1 MTIDNLQSTILP
13 AEVSTKAG
21 GNGQPDK
28 VAILG
33 GKGMLGSDIAEE
45 CGRRRIP
52 FEVFDLPEFDITN
65 DSQLFGVVKKHRTI
79 INCAAYTNVDK
90 AETETEKAMQVNTEA
105 VGKLGLFALKTGAW
119 VLHIS
124 TDFVFDGAGDKPLTE
139 KDLPRPI
146 NAYGRTK
153 FAGERLLVENKCKY
167 CIIRVEWTYGLHGDN
182 FIKKI
187 LQRAKSQSELKV
199 VNDQFGTPTATT
211 EAAMAICDV
220 MKKKP
225 TGIFH
230 FASQG
235 YASRFEVSQFIVK
248 QLGLAV
254 QVIPCKTSD
263 FPSPAARPLNSR
275 LDCTKIRKFLH
286 VLIKPWHIPL
296 GEFLKRL

>member
-1 MTIDNLQSTILP
+1 MTDS
-13 AEVSTKAG
+13 S
-21 GNGQPDK
+21 DR

-33 GKGMLGSDIAEE
+33 GRGMLGSDVAAE
-45 CGRRRIP
+45 CGRRGIP

-65 DSQLFGVVKKHRTI
+65 DSQLFNIVKQHRTI
-79 INCAAYTNVDK
+79 VNCAAYTNVDG

-105 VGKLGLFALKTGAW
+105 VGKLGLFAKKNNAW

-124 TDFVFDGAGDKPLTE
+124 TDFVFDGLSDKPYTE

-153 FAGERLLVENKCKY
+153 LAGERLLLENKCKY

-187 LQRAKSQSELKV
+187 LQKAGSQPELKV
-199 VNDQFGTPTATT
+199 VDDQFGSPTATT
-211 EAAMAICDV
+211 EAALAICDV
-220 MKKKP
+220 MGKKP
-225 TGIFH
+225 KGVFH

-235 YASRFEVSQFIVK
+235 YASRFEVAQFIIN
-248 QLGLAV
+248 QLGLTA

-275 LDCTKIRKFLH
+275 FDCTKIRKFLH
-286 VLIKPWHIPL
+286 VPIKPWHIPL
-296 GEFLKRL
+296 GEFLKLL

>member
-1 MTIDNLQSTILP
+1 MTDSS
-13 AEVSTKAG
+13 E
-21 GNGQPDK
+21 K

-33 GKGMLGSDIAEE
+33 GRGMLGSDVAAE
-45 CGRRRIP
+45 CGKRGIP

-65 DSQLFGVVKKHRTI
+65 ESQLFSIVKQHRTI
-79 INCAAYTNVDK
+79 INCAAYTNVDG

-105 VGKLGLFALKTGAW
+105 VGKLGLFARKTGAW

-139 KDLPRPI
+139 KDLPHPI

-153 FAGERLLVENKCKY
+153 HVGERLLLENKCKY
-167 CIIRVEWTYGLHGDN
+167 CIIRVEWTYGLHGEN

-187 LQRAKSQSELKV
+187 LQKAKSQPELKV
-199 VNDQFGTPTATT
+199 VDDQFGSPTATT

-225 TGIFH
+225 QGIFH

-235 YASRFEVSQFIVK
+235 YASRFEVAQFIIR
-248 QLGLAV
+248 QLGLTV
-254 QVIPCKTSD
+254 QVTPCKTDD

-275 LDCTKIRKFLH
+275 LDCTKIRKLLH
-286 VLIKPWHIPL
+286 VPIKPWHIPL
-296 GEFLKRL
+296 REFLKSL